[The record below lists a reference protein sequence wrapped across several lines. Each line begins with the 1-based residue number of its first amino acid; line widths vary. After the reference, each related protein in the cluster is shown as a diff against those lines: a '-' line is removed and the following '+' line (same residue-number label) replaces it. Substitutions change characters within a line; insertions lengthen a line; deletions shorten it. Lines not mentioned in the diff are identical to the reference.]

1 MSGGLVKVLVSDVR
15 TAVPATPGVEAGRVT
30 LQEES
35 PPYRSLSIVIA
46 QPEARAIN
54 AAWSHVVAPRPSTWD
69 LFIAALDL
77 LGARIVRV
85 VVASVEEGRHFF
97 AYVVI
102 DRDGE
107 QVELPARP
115 SDALALAL
123 RASEAEILVAEQVF
137 VDLGLA
143 EPLPDN

>member
-1 MSGGLVKVLVSDVR
+1 MDDGLVKVVVSDVR

-30 LQEES
+30 LQEEA

-54 AAWSHVVAPRPSTWD
+54 AAWSHTVAPRPSTWD
-69 LFIAALDL
+69 LFVAALDIF
-77 LGARIVRV
+77 GARVDQV
-85 VVASVEEGRHFF
+85 VITAVEQGRHFF
-97 AYVVI
+97 AHAAI
-102 DRDGE
+102 DRDGQR
-107 QVELPARP
+107 QVLDARP
-115 SDALALAL
+115 SDAVAIAL
-123 RASEAEILVAEQVF
+123 RTPGSGIYVAEQVF